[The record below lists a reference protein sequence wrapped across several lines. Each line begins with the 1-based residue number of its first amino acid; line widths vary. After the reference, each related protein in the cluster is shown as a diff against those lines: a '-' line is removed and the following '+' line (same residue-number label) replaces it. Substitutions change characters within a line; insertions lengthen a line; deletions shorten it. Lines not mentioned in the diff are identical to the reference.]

1 MHCRRRCKLNQ
12 GCVRGI
18 NVRVSRTA
26 GLYDVVQENINH
38 PHLSACNLFLGFCF
52 DIETYPVSW
61 AERLEMCIM

>member
-1 MHCRRRCKLNQ
+1 M
-12 GCVRGI
+12 RGI

-38 PHLSACNLFLGFCF
+38 PHLSECNLFLGFCF